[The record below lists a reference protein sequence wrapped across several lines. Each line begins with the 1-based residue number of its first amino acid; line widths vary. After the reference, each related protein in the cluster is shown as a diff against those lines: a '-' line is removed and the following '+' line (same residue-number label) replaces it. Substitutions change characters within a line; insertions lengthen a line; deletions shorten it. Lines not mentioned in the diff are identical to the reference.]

1 MVVNTLPPLRGV
13 AQQDWSVDQVA
24 DRVAVAVIALV
35 AVAAALTF
43 RDYGLGWDDYTHA
56 QYGDLLL
63 AFYGSGFADQRA
75 FSFVNLFMYGG
86 GFDMVAALVAKLLP
100 FDLFETRRLV
110 GAAVGLVGLTVTWR
124 IGRRL
129 GGAGAGLIAL
139 LLLAVS
145 PTFYGHMF
153 FNAKD
158 ATFAVVMTLLLLG
171 LVRGCEEYP
180 RLSAGTAVL
189 IAFGLGLSIG
199 TRVMGALGLLYA
211 LAALCLL
218 VATQARAEGLRSSWK
233 DLRVFLLRLV
243 PIALLAY
250 AMMAL
255 VWPWSVIDPLNP
267 FRALSYFSAF
277 FEKPWREVFNGVPL
291 MVYDMPRTYL
301 PTLLALKLP
310 EITLA
315 LSLLGAAGAF
325 VAVARRAAPR
335 GWRAGVLVVLLAAT
349 LPIILTVV
357 QRPAMY
363 NGIRHF
369 VFLIPPITILAG
381 LSGAWLIAQAG
392 RIGRPAVAAVAV
404 TIAAGL
410 ALTIVEIVRLH
421 PYEYVY
427 FNRIEG
433 GIAAADKDYMLDY
446 WGLSFKQAGQALR
459 ARLAERGE
467 NPPADRPWRI
477 AVCGPHPP
485 AQVVLG
491 PQFTPTW
498 DPKGADFALMLG
510 EYYCASFNAPV
521 LAEVVR
527 EGVVFARAY
536 DLRGRTVQ
544 NMFTIPPVERDD
556 KK

>member
-1 MVVNTLPPLRGV
+1 MVANTLPPVGGI
-13 AQQDWSVDQVA
+13 AQPSWSVDRMA
-24 DRVAVAVIALV
+24 DRVAVAVLAIV

-63 AFYGSGFADQRA
+63 AFYRSGFTDQRA

-86 GFDMVAALVAKLLP
+86 GFDMVAALVAKVLP

-110 GAAVGLVGLTVTWR
+110 GAVVGLVGLTVTWR
-124 IGRRL
+124 IARRL
-129 GGAGAGLIAL
+129 GGPLAGLIAL
-139 LLLAVS
+139 LLLATAPV
-145 PTFYGHMF
+145 FYGHMF

-158 ATFAVVMTLLLLG
+158 APFAVVMTLLLLG

-180 RLSAGTAVL
+180 RLSVGTAVL
-189 IAFGLGLSIG
+189 IALGLGLSIG
-199 TRVMGALGLLYA
+199 SRVMGALGVLYA
-211 LAALCLL
+211 IAALCLL
-218 VATQARAEGLRSSWK
+218 AAVQVRAEGAHGAWK

-243 PIALLAY
+243 PIAVLAY
-250 AMMAL
+250 AVMAL

-301 PTLLALKLP
+301 PTLLGLKLP
-310 EITLA
+310 EVTLA
-315 LSLLGAAGAF
+315 LSLLGAAGVL
-325 VAVARRAAPR
+325 VAVARRASPR
-335 GWRAGVLVVLLAAT
+335 GWRAGLLVVLLAAT
-349 LPIILTVV
+349 FPIIVTVV

-369 VFLIPPITILAG
+369 VFLVPPIAILG
-381 LSGAWLIAQAG
+381 GMGGAWLIAQAG
-392 RIGRPAVAAVAV
+392 RIGRLAMAAVGAA
-404 TIAAGL
+404 IAAGL
-410 ALTIVEIVRLH
+410 TLTIVEIVRLH
-421 PYEYVY
+421 PYEYAY

-433 GIAAADKDYMLDY
+433 GIASADKDYMLDY
-446 WGLSFKQAGQALR
+446 WGLSFKQASQALR
-459 ARLAERGE
+459 AWLAARGE

-485 AQVVLG
+485 AQVALG
-491 PQFTPTW
+491 PRFKPTW
-498 DPKGADFALMLG
+498 DPKGADFAMMLG

-521 LAEVVR
+521 LAEVTR
-527 EGVVFARAY
+527 EGVVFARVY

-544 NMFTIPPVERDD
+544 NMFTIPPVEPDE